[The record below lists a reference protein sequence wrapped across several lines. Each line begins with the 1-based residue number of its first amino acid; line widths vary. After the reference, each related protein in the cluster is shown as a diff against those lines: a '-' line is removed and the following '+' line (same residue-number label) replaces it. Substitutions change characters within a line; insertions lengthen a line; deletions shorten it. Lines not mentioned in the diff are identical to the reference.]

1 MCAAYFIIREGEKRD
16 ESGRSKIEQSRTR
29 GENFYPFIFGALGG
43 QSGGNSILFAKS
55 IGEVVKTFT
64 QVPALANTVFV
75 WIESFRR
82 SNQRWELGDHH
93 PVWISEVCTTY
104 MHSLE
109 QVGISGGD
117 AVIALFMVA
126 GLAVRAEAKTTDL
139 LF

>member
-1 MCAAYFIIREGEKRD
+1 
-16 ESGRSKIEQSRTR
+16 
-29 GENFYPFIFGALGG
+29 
-43 QSGGNSILFAKS
+43 
-55 IGEVVKTFT
+55 
-64 QVPALANTVFV
+64 
-75 WIESFRR
+75 
-82 SNQRWELGDHH
+82 
-93 PVWISEVCTTY
+93 

>member
-1 MCAAYFIIREGEKRD
+1 VFVGMCAAYFIIREGEKRD

-82 SNQRWELGDHH
+82 SNQR
-93 PVWISEVCTTY
+93 
-104 MHSLE
+104 
-109 QVGISGGD
+109 
-117 AVIALFMVA
+117 
-126 GLAVRAEAKTTDL
+126 
-139 LF
+139 